1 MYAACAFSAAFVSGW
16 ILIWYPP
23 LVTAWCDSEG
33 TLHGG
38 SALHCVAGAV
48 VGIALEHSSLRA
60 WRFFERA
67 GARGLTDLS
76 SVQLATKSHA

>member
-1 MYAACAFSAAFVSGW
+1 MLS
-16 ILIWYPP
+16 
-23 LVTAWCDSEG
+23 
-33 TLHGG
+33 
-38 SALHCVAGAV
+38 GAV

-76 SVQLATKSHA
+76 SVRPATKISCMTDSSVEEELEIVGWTPATVSPVLVAELSGQTVLV